1 MAQKNKRVVTIEF
14 HGYYIQR
21 CVGCSAINFRLP
33 LVKIITI
40 NLNILQVGG
49 LDAHLQTL
57 KEVVLFPMLYPEI
70 FDRFKINPP
79 KGCIFYGPPG
89 ELPLRGDDV
98 RMGGTRKVID
108 CSNSRVKNITISYC
122 FNRNYDVINDA

>member
-1 MAQKNKRVVTIEF
+1 MDFGFFLAKKVTHISF
-14 HGYYIQR
+14 
-21 CVGCSAINFRLP
+21 F
-33 LVKIITI
+33 
-40 NLNILQVGG
+40 LQVGG

-89 ELPLRGDDV
+89 ELALRGERV
-98 RMGGTRKVID
+98 RMRGGKNGANYPIW
-108 CSNSRVKNITISYC
+108 SR
-122 FNRNYDVINDA
+122 